1 MCGEEDRAVQ
11 RKPGKMLAA
20 KYFVQRI
27 DDAQLSA
34 TVPSPEICR
43 LGSSFVAEMS
53 QEGQKRLCPI

>member
-1 MCGEEDRAVQ
+1 VQ

-27 DDAQLSA
+27 DEAQLSA

-53 QEGQKRLCPI
+53 QEGQKRPRPV

>member
-20 KYFVQRI
+20 KYFVQRT

-34 TVPSPEICR
+34 TVKSLEPCH
-43 LGSSFVAEMS
+43 LGPSFVAEMS
-53 QEGQKRLCPI
+53 QEGQKRPRPI